1 MKKLLM
7 MLVALTITIGTFP
20 IVANA
25 QNEPDCEEI
34 ESSSDYPI
42 YLSDVNNDGAI
53 TYVDVLNYV
62 ALVTTLKYPEDS
74 QQSKDLWLIHEVCKK
89 LTEEQA
95 MQITNEIILNY

>member
-34 ESSSDYPI
+34 ESSYPI
-42 YLSDVNNDGAI
+42 YLSDVNEDGVI

-74 QQSKDLWLIHEVCKK
+74 QQSKDLWLINEVCKK

-95 MQITNEIILNY
+95 MQITNDIILNY

>member
-7 MLVALTITIGTFP
+7 MLVTLTITIGVFP

-34 ESSSDYPI
+34 ESEAYPI
-42 YLSDVNNDGAI
+42 YLSDVNEDCAI
-53 TYVDVLNYV
+53 TYIDVLNYV

-95 MQITNEIILNY
+95 MQITNDIILNF

>member
-25 QNEPDCEEI
+25 QNEPDEEI

-42 YLSDVNNDGAI
+42 YLSDVNNDGVI

>member
-7 MLVALTITIGTFP
+7 MLVALTIAIGTFP

-34 ESSSDYPI
+34 ESSYPI
-42 YLSDVNNDGAI
+42 YLSDVNEDGSI

-95 MQITNEIILNY
+95 MQITNDIILNY

>member
-25 QNEPDCEEI
+25 QNEPDC
-34 ESSSDYPI
+34 SSDYPI
-42 YLSDVNNDGAI
+42 YLSDVNNDGVI

-95 MQITNEIILNY
+95 MQITNDIILNY